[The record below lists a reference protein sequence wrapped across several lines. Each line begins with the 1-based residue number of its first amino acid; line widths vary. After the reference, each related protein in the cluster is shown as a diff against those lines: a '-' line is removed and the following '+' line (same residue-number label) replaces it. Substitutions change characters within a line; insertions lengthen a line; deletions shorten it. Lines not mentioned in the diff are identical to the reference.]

1 MTMRVLVDGTVQERP
16 ISHYEDFP
24 TLGERRAVPE
34 YNQATEFISHHVGD
48 VVPNIVTMKR
58 DKKIC

>member
-1 MTMRVLVDGTVQERP
+1 MRVTVNGTVQERP

-24 TLGERRAVPE
+24 TLGEQRAVPV
-34 YNQATEFISHHVGD
+34 YDQSTEFISHYIGD
-48 VVPNIVTMKR
+48 IVPNIVTMKR